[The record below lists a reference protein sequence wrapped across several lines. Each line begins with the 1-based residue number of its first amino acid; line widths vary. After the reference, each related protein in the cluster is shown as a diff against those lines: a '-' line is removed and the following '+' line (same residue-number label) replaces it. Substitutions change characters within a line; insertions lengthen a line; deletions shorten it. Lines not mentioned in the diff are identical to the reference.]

1 MLIEARYG
9 VLETTWVN
17 PNQPQGVYPEIFH
30 LSHAQ
35 DLRWAGLVLL
45 PAGAGLLSDEDIR
58 NDIYVVRGSLVEEG
72 VTGDYSAETYL
83 TRVNPRIQGGS
94 EGATLFVYQDHYAEA
109 DDQITKTKKHI
120 EWQQGGVR
128 GMRIAPL
135 IDDYYRLMLVSWS
148 PNTNVPYHDHPRG
161 EEIFVLKGELQDQRG
176 RYPAGTWQR
185 LHPGTGHSPH
195 VTADTLILLRNGHLR
210 K

>member
-1 MLIEARYG
+1 MAERVGTRHVLVGMRDEERARRNQSG
-9 VLETTWVN
+9 VLL
-17 PNQPQGVYPEIFH
+17 GVGVGTVVCAGVWLAGVALERATGGP
-30 LSHAQ
+30 
-35 DLRWAGLVLL
+35 LRGIRRRLRAG
-45 PAGAGLLSDEDIR
+45 
-58 NDIYVVRGSLVEEG
+58 
-72 VTGDYSAETYL
+72 SASW
-83 TRVNPRIQGGS
+83 RCC
-94 EGATLFVYQDHYAEA
+94 
-109 DDQITKTKKHI
+109 
-120 EWQQGGVR
+120 WQQGGVR